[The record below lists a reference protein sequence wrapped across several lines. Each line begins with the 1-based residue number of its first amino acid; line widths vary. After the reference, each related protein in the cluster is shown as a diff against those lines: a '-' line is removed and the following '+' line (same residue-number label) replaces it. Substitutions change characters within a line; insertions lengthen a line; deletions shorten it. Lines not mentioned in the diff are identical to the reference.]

1 MPSRVLGD
9 PFRPERHCP
18 QVPSVTVLSASGIT
32 IHRGGQVVLDAVS
45 LSVGPRSRL
54 GVVGPNGI
62 GKTTLLRVLAGLE
75 RPDGGVVE
83 RAPATLTVGYLP
95 QETDALPHETLLAYL
110 ARRTGVAAAE
120 AELDRLTEAMA

>member
-1 MPSRVLGD
+1 MPSGYRAAVSGRKGNC
-9 PFRPERHCP
+9 RP
-18 QVPSVTVLSASGIT
+18 VPSGAVLSASNIT

-75 RPDGGVVE
+75 RPEGGVVE

-95 QETDALPHETLLAYL
+95 QETDALPGE
-110 ARRTGVAAAE
+110 
-120 AELDRLTEAMA
+120 